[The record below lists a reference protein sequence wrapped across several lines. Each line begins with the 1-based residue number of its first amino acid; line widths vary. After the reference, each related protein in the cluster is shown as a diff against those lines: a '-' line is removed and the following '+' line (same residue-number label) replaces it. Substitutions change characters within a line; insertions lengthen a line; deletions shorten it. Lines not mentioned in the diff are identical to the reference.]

1 MPFGRGDAVSRR
13 VALFI
18 VVLAVVA
25 AAAAA
30 VFAVLHD
37 RQGVREV
44 SLAQPEG
51 VPEQTPPEREPLRI
65 AVSAMTSPKSTF
77 EYYQDILE
85 YIGKHT
91 GRPVEL
97 VQRET
102 YQEINDLI
110 EQGQLDM
117 AFVCTGAYIEGRDAF
132 GMEILAA
139 PVVYGEPVYYSYTI
153 VDADSTAAGLA
164 DLKGTR
170 FAFTDPISNTGTLV
184 PTYLLGQMGET
195 PDTFFSE
202 YTYTYSHDR
211 SIRAVAD
218 GLVEGAAVDSL
229 IYDYMAAT
237 DDPTIEGTRILATSE
252 PFGVPPIVVHPDLDP
267 HLKRQLRSIMLEM
280 HADPNGRATLSA
292 IKIDRFEVISD
303 SAYDSVREM
312 QAWIDENVTVSE

>member
-1 MPFGRGDAVSRR
+1 MT
-13 VALFI
+13 LFI
-18 VVLAVVA
+18 VALVVVA
-25 AAAAA
+25 AAAVAA
-30 VFAVLHD
+30 FAVLYG

-44 SLAQPEG
+44 SLAQPG
-51 VPEQTPPEREPLRI
+51 GAPEQVTPSEEPLRI
-65 AVSAMTSPKSTF
+65 AVAAMTSPKSTF
-77 EYYQDILE
+77 EYYQDILD
-85 YIGKHT
+85 YIGERT

-97 VQRET
+97 IQRET

-153 VDADSTAAGLA
+153 VNTDSNATGLA

-202 YTYTYSHDR
+202 YIYTYSHDR

-218 GLVEGAAVDSL
+218 GLVDAAAVDSL
-229 IYDYMAAT
+229 IYDYMEAT
-237 DDPTIEGTRILATSE
+237 GDPTIEGTRILSTSE
-252 PFGVPPIVVHPDLDP
+252 PFGIPPIVVHPDLDP
-267 HLKRQLRSIMLEM
+267 DLKRQLRSIMLEM
-280 HADPNGRATLSA
+280 HADPKGRATLSA

-312 QAWIDENVTVSE
+312 QVWIDENVTVGE